1 LSVEEEEQQ
10 HYRAVFFV
18 FGGQL
23 ACDCDETLAGFMLFN
38 SHQMFSVSIANLTG
52 FLEFMPAFM
61 HMGVQKTSYIS

>member
-1 LSVEEEEQQ
+1 
-10 HYRAVFFV
+10 V
-18 FGGQL
+18 FGGQYIGTS
-23 ACDCDETLAGFMLFN
+23 CDCDETLAGFMLFN